1 MKKILYLSTGGTISS
16 IRSSG
21 GIVPAMGAEA
31 MLELVPSIRKKYD
44 IEARTIMN
52 IDSTNMQPQ
61 DWTKLAEAVFEGI
74 SRFEGIVITHG
85 TNTMA
90 YTASALSFMIKNP
103 GKPIVIT
110 GSQIPIEDEGSDA
123 KRNLID
129 AFITACEPIAGVFV
143 VFNGRLMIGSRVTK
157 LRTKH
162 PDAFHSINSSDI
174 GLLWNGKVHYLQKP
188 ASNKK
193 RTPELHPEICPD
205 VFLIKVFPGLNPDIF
220 DQLLQMGVKGI
231 VIEGYGLGSIPFS
244 GKDFILALKR
254 LIEKGVCTII
264 TTQSLLD
271 GTDLTLYEDG
281 RQCLEIGVI
290 EGRDMTT
297 ETLMVKLMWALGQT
311 NNIEEV
317 RKIMET
323 NYAGEMT
330 PEGGSRLPLL

>member
-16 IRSSG
+16 IRSSE
-21 GIVPAMGAEA
+21 GIIPAMGAEA

-61 DWTKLAEAVFEGI
+61 DWIKLAEAVFEGI

-129 AFITACEPIAGVFV
+129 AFITASEPISGVFV

-162 PDAFHSINSSDI
+162 PDAFYSINSSDI

-188 ASNKK
+188 ALYKK
-193 RTPELHPEICPD
+193 GTPELHPAICPD

-220 DQLLQMGVKGI
+220 DKLLRMGVKGI

-244 GKDFILALKR
+244 GKDFIMELKK

-297 ETLMVKLMWALGQT
+297 ETLIVKLMWALGQT
-311 NNIEEV
+311 NNMEEV
-317 RKIMET
+317 RKIIET

-330 PEGGSRLPLL
+330 PEGGSGLQLP